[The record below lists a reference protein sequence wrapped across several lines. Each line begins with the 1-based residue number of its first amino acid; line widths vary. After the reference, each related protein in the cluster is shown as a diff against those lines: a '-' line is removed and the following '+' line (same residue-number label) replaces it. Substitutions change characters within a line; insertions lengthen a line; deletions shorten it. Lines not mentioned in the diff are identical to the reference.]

1 MLENKKAGNL
11 NVHYSR
17 YVASWRNMNGN
28 LFGDYFKKWLI
39 SEGLTEQEAAEV
51 EEMYCLGKLE
61 LEKSARKFIYAQRRE
76 MKRIENEPD

>member
-1 MLENKKAGNL
+1 MLENKKAGTL

-17 YVASWRNMNGN
+17 YVASWRNMGGN

-39 SEGLTEQEAAEV
+39 FEGLTEQEAIEV
-51 EEMYCLGKLE
+51 EEMYLMGKLE